1 MFHSCQSKTT
11 DGKSQYAQS
20 DENLGSRE
28 YDIPVAMARLPDAK
42 DSTSKLWKSA
52 PGHGGMLHMPE
63 IPG

>member
-1 MFHSCQSKTT
+1 MVRYLKHMFPYRLK
-11 DGKSQYAQS
+11 A
-20 DENLGSRE
+20 ELLGSCE
-28 YDIPVAMARLPDAK
+28 YEIPVAIARLPDAK